1 MRLSVWAAVIAVAF
15 LSTTASAAEIE
26 GVWKT
31 ESGEQAQFYG
41 CGKAMCIKLLTGDYK
56 GQVIS
61 DDLADDGSGQ
71 YSGSLRDPS
80 DDKVYSG
87 HAKLSGGALK
97 LQGCALK
104 IFCKTQTWARV
115 K

>member
-1 MRLSVWAAVIAVAF
+1 MKKVLAAAAVVLLLAAPV
-15 LSTTASAAEIE
+15 SAAEIE

-31 ESGEQAQFYG
+31 ESGEQAQVYG
-41 CGKAMCIKLLTGDYK
+41 CGSAFCIKLLTGDHK

-61 DDLADDGSGQ
+61 KDLVDDGSGQ
-71 YSGSLRDPS
+71 LSGSLRDPS

-87 HAKLSGGALK
+87 YASLKGKNLK

-104 IFCKTQTWARV
+104 IFCKTQTWARI

>member
-1 MRLSVWAAVIAVAF
+1 MKLSTWAGAVAMMVIAGA
-15 LSTTASAAEIE
+15 ASAAEIE

-31 ESGEQAQFYG
+31 ENGDQAQFYG
-41 CGKAMCIKLLTGDYK
+41 CGKAMCIKLLSGKFK

-61 DDLADDGSGQ
+61 DDLSDDGTGQ

-87 HAKLSGGALK
+87 YAKIAGGALK

-104 IFCKTQTWARV
+104 IFCKTQTWARI